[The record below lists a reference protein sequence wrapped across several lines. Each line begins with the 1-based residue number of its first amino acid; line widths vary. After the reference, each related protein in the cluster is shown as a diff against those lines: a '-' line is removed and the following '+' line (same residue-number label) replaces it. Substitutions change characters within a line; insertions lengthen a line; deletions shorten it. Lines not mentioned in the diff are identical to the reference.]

1 MQSINAKV
9 KYPCDRDYES
19 KKPGAPNYTTLKVDI
34 AGREERVF
42 LDEGT
47 KEYACAKTLV
57 KGQSIRLVV
66 DKGKY
71 KLLLEGEHANAV
83 ATVMTSSPA
92 PQEQP
97 KTKEASDEKAKKW
110 ADTYAVIFNHL
121 SEKLPVTT
129 PAEVVGSAA
138 STVFIALTRG

>member
-19 KKPGAPNYTTLKVDI
+19 KQHGAPNYTTLKVDI

-42 LDEGT
+42 LNEGT
-47 KEYACAKTLV
+47 PEYAYAKKLI
-57 KGQSIRLVV
+57 KGESVLLGE

-71 KLLLEGEHANAV
+71 KLIITNSMTDAV
-83 ATVMTSSPA
+83 QMTSATASAAPA
-92 PQEQP
+92 KTAEA
-97 KTKEASDEKAKKW
+97 TKEKAEKW
-110 ADTYAVIFNHL
+110 ADTYADIFNRL

-129 PAEVVGSAA
+129 PTEVVGSAA